1 MDRTATAAYLGPA
14 NSYTHQAALALLP
27 PGTSS
32 TRTKLVPYTSIAAAY
47 ESGET
52 YAVLPLENTIFG
64 VVQETLACLLSL
76 SSEGDGEVEK
86 ERKGRWRIVQT
97 YDKRVEHCLVVP
109 SSCSD
114 EQLDEIAWVASHE
127 QVSPPPSLLS
137 SVLPIVRSSLCVLS
151 VVLTSGMRRHNTE
164 QKALGQCAGFLKKR
178 LPRAQLVKTPS
189 TAQAAQAL
197 AFLSSQQQQPNGN
210 RNGNGT
216 ISIPHSPYIAQP
228 SSSAERITANPED
241 ARIIPEEL
249 HLLRG
254 AAICSEAAVEGL
266 EELRVVGKGV
276 QDVAGEFLL
285 RRSGKN

>member
-27 PGTSS
+27 PGASS

-47 ESGET
+47 ESEET

-76 SSEGDGEVEK
+76 SSEGDAEVEK

-127 QVSPPPSLLS
+127 Q
-137 SVLPIVRSSLCVLS
+137 
-151 VVLTSGMRRHNTE
+151 
-164 QKALGQCAGFLKKR
+164 ALGQCAGFLKKR

-197 AFLSSQQQQPNGN
+197 AFLSSQQQQSNGN
-210 RNGNGT
+210 GNGNGNGT
-216 ISIPHSPYIAQP
+216 ISIPHSPYTAQP
-228 SSSAERITANPED
+228 SSLAERITANPED

-266 EELRVVGKGV
+266 EELRVVEKGV